1 VDAVDALWGEW
12 IAVWG
17 KRRYARTSALAAR
30 VGIAG
35 RRCRRDLE
43 AVCTRH
49 GPPAILPAAG
59 HFLPCARC
67 ALRHAR
73 FHPTLHGMQP
83 TDDAICQLERLT
95 SRRWRLFEDHRK
107 GPLPGDTT
115 VVSIKAH
122 RGGAAD
128 NSARV
133 SPDRAR
139 CDWYAAGSGPRSPW
153 RSLLRSSQY
162 VKRRRCA
169 FPL

>member
-1 VDAVDALWGEW
+1 MDRGLGKETLRANIGIGRARSNCWEAL
-12 IAVWG
+12 
-17 KRRYARTSALAAR
+17 RARFGGRLHPAR
-30 VGIAG
+30 PA
-35 RRCRRDLE
+35 
-43 AVCTRH
+43 
-49 GPPAILPAAG
+49 AILPAAG

-83 TDDAICQLERLT
+83 TDGAICQLERLT

-128 NSARV
+128 SSARV

-139 CDWYAAGSGPRSPW
+139 CDWCAAGSGSRSPW